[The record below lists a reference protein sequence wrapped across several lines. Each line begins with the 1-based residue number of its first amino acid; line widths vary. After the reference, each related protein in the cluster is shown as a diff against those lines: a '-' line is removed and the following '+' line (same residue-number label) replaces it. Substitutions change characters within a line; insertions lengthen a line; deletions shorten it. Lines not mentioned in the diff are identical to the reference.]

1 MVRKRTARMVEAFF
15 VKAERERAGED
26 GPLQMNY
33 VAMVDTPE
41 EAVRAVRKLV
51 SAETELHASGATLSP
66 VIARAI
72 GLKPGQAK
80 LV

>member
-1 MVRKRTARMVEAFF
+1 MH
-15 VKAERERAGED
+15 
-26 GPLQMNY
+26 Y

-41 EAVRAVRKLV
+41 EAVLAVRKLV
-51 SAETELHASGATLSP
+51 SEETELHANGTTLSP
-66 VIARAI
+66 MIARAI

>member
-1 MVRKRTARMVEAFF
+1 MVEAFF
-15 VKAERERAGED
+15 VRARKERAGED
-26 GPLQMNY
+26 GPLQMHY

-41 EAVRAVRKLV
+41 EAVRVVRKLV
-51 SAETELHASGATLSP
+51 SAETELHANGTTLSP

>member
-1 MVRKRTARMVEAFF
+1 MAEAFF
-15 VKAERERAGED
+15 VKARKERAGDE
-26 GPLQMNY
+26 GPLQMHY
-33 VAMVDTPE
+33 VALVGTPE
-41 EAVRAVRKLV
+41 EAVQAVRKLV

-66 VIARAI
+66 AIARAI

>member
-1 MVRKRTARMVEAFF
+1 MVEAFF
-15 VKAERERAGED
+15 VKALKDRAGDE
-26 GPLQMNY
+26 GPLQMHY

-51 SAETELHASGATLSP
+51 SEGTELQANGTTLSP